1 MVPSTQVQKDWK
13 TDHENQN
20 QTFQLAEWSMQWNQ
34 AELSNHEVIVLRK
47 LAVNETSNDGD

>member
-20 QTFQLAEWSMQWNQ
+20 QTFQLAEWS
-34 AELSNHEVIVLRK
+34 
-47 LAVNETSNDGD
+47 NEIKQNCLIMKSLF